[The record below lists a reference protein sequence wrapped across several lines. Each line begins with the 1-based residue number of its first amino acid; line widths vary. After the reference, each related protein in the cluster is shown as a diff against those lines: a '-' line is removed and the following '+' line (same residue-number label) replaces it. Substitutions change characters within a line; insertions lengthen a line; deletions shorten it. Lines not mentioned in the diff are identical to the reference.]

1 MSYSL
6 QILPRAEKQLARL
19 NSPHYESVKA
29 KAYGLREEPRPAG
42 CRKLRGHDAWRIR
55 AGDYRV
61 IYTIDDRA
69 KRVTVVK
76 IGHRSEAYESLH
88 F

>member
-1 MSYSL
+1 MSYAL
-6 QILPRAEKQLARL
+6 QILPRAEKQLSRL

-29 KAYGLREEPRPAG
+29 RVSGLREQPRPAG
-42 CRKLRGHDAWRIR
+42 SRKLRGHEAWRIR

-61 IYTIDDRA
+61 IYTIDDST
-69 KRVTVVK
+69 KLVTVVK
-76 IGHRSEAYESLH
+76 IGHRSEAYENLH